1 MDCCNVV
8 TGVFSIVTLWFSAQ
22 IGFAFSLKTLTK
34 IVLLTAIVLSSS
46 LCFLFNH
53 FKFSIDKF
61 FKKFS

>member
-8 TGVFSIVTLWFSAQ
+8 TGVFSIAPLWFSAQ
-22 IGFAFSLKTLTK
+22 IRFAFSLKTLTK

-46 LCFLFNH
+46 LCSLFNH

-61 FKKFS
+61 S